1 MPEKGYSL
9 KPLSRVRR
17 LKPRTSAA
25 MAALFVLRTEDTRSG
40 THRGIMSRTFFTRPP
55 SNSTPRAV
63 CASMMPAMSFMNTGM
78 KCTVD
83 MKVKAYLYGTRN
95 TLTSA
100 FAISVSLVT

>member
-1 MPEKGYSL
+1 M

-25 MAALFVLRTEDTRSG
+25 MAALLVLRTDDTSSG
-40 THRGIMSRTFFTRPP
+40 THSGIIRRIFFKKPP

-63 CASMMPAMSFMNTGM
+63 CASMMPAISFMNTGM

-83 MKVKAYLYGTRN
+83 MNVNAYLYGTCN

-100 FAISVSLVT
+100 FAMSVSLVT